1 MKKLFFLFFIFSLL
15 LTPLYQAEAQST
27 NTTTVTF
34 NSSDLPQW
42 VKDMRRFDI
51 ISFGMFPFSMFFV
64 TTVSDMIRW
73 RDANNF
79 SMTEEGR
86 RYAPWPAKSAGAYEM
101 TNDEYKRTIL
111 MAAGVSVGVALLD
124 LMIVNIKRNSER
136 RRVESL
142 PSSTFEIERKPYGVI
157 PETEDPADG
166 AGEPPAE

>member
-64 TTVSDMIRW
+64 TTV
-73 RDANNF
+73 
-79 SMTEEGR
+79 
-86 RYAPWPAKSAGAYEM
+86 
-101 TNDEYKRTIL
+101 
-111 MAAGVSVGVALLD
+111 
-124 LMIVNIKRNSER
+124 
-136 RRVESL
+136 
-142 PSSTFEIERKPYGVI
+142 
-157 PETEDPADG
+157 
-166 AGEPPAE
+166 